1 MAREV
6 PAVPPYSMRL
16 DWDPDD
22 RIFVV
27 SVPELPG
34 CMTHGVTYEVA
45 ARKGREAIAAW
56 LEAARHWGTPIPEP
70 QIVRHL
76 LVEDPALAPAND

>member
-1 MAREV
+1 MEQTTAAGVLERGT
-6 PAVPPYSMRL
+6 PAETAYSMRL

-34 CMTHGVTYEVA
+34 CMTHGATREEAV
-45 ARKGREAIAAW
+45 RKGEEAISSWLIAA
-56 LEAARHWGTPIPEP
+56 EHWD
-70 QIVRHL
+70 L
-76 LVEDPALAPAND
+76 ALIHI